1 MIAVIIAVLSVNMVS
16 QETEELDA
24 ALILIAALNTLW
36 YPYSRF
42 LYSWLVTA
50 VMGEY
55 RMHLPGKWVVLRWVY
70 VVTVAVMLWSVS
82 VFLAPV
88 GILLLYFV
96 NRHGKGKTA
105 GYDP

>member
-16 QETEELDA
+16 QEAGELDG

-55 RMHLPGKWVVLRWVY
+55 RVYLPGKWFLLRWVY

-88 GILLLYFV
+88 GIFLLYFV
-96 NRHGKGKTA
+96 KRNRKGQTV
-105 GYDP
+105 GNDP